1 MTQTPLSDGRPLLSL
16 TPTGSTV
23 HGSRSRMT
31 CFYRCGNACDHPEP
45 NTSDAG
51 HVRDEIAKAVAAKAK
66 PKARKSGISAA
77 RKRYT
82 DARKTKLAS
91 LRAHR
96 DKLVREHKAKTKK
109 MPKKERDALRREFRK
124 KVDSQYKEQV
134 KKFPTAR
141 GMNDPRTVLGLIKRL
156 ESARI

>member
-51 HVRDEIAKAVAAKAK
+51 HVRDEIAKAVARRAVLKGA
-66 PKARKSGISAA
+66 AVGSG
-77 RKRYT
+77 
-82 DARKTKLAS
+82 
-91 LRAHR
+91 
-96 DKLVREHKAKTKK
+96 
-109 MPKKERDALRREFRK
+109 AL
-124 KVDSQYKEQV
+124 
-134 KKFPTAR
+134 
-141 GMNDPRTVLGLIKRL
+141 VLGGL
-156 ESARI
+156 SATAVPGSAVAADPSNLCRFPFHNEGLTAPL